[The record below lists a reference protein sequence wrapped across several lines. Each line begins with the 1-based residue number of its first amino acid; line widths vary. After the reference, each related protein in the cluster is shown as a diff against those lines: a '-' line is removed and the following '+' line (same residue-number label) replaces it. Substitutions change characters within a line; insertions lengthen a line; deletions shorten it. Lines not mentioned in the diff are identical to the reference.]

1 MSTERELTET
11 KLAVSGGDNKE
22 FIEIAEDELK
32 WVTGG
37 TSKLPGMHY
46 KASEVTLTRGL
57 T

>member
-1 MSTERELTET
+1 MSNERELTET